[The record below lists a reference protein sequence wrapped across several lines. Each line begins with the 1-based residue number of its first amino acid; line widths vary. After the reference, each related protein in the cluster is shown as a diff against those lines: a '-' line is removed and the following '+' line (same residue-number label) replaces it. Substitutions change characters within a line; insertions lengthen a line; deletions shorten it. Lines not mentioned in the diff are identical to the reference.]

1 MTHSPVLA
9 SRVPLPLPL
18 LLGLAVTGTLPG
30 VAAAQVDLEALG
42 TKIVRVVVGA
52 DSAASG
58 FLWQA
63 ADQVVTSLHAVPGN
77 DMEIKVGCNTG
88 NVPQV
93 ARARVVKVYAKAD
106 LVLLKTE
113 RPLTNCGVF
122 DARQAQEQKPASLS
136 MLYTFGFHE
145 GASGATA
152 REMKKMDARPEDLLS
167 MLHEPVR
174 SQMAS
179 FNIPDVRLPIYYVQG
194 GLLPGY
200 SGAPVVDANNRLVGI
215 VDGGLDKGT
224 SGYNWVIPVENL
236 KYLVVSQESQV
247 PGKVREKGA
256 EHFSSGIAS
265 ADKRTVLAFELKGR
279 AYRFVRTKI
288 RSLRELA
295 ASSDDPAGAAR
306 LLQIYGPTVGMEAAE
321 RLRFEIFED
330 LDKGLIIAVPEG
342 EKLVFEHPQPG
353 YSWLKASAVDAQGQD
368 ESWNGFIQFE
378 GLSRDD
384 LVSTSPSQL
393 SSDRFV
399 NEAVQRLLTVCRAFL
414 KPGEKCEVDR
424 PSVRAVPFASGD
436 LVIKAGIQITRKPP
450 SMHAY
455 DYYNLAVSGDNAF
468 QASSSIQW
476 SAGAGGLIECTAML
490 RAGRRCTDV
499 SGALKQFGH
508 LAAAHLTTF
517 ASLRQGAEQ

>member
-9 SRVPLPLPL
+9 SRVSLPL
-18 LLGLAVTGTLPG
+18 LFGLAATGALPG
-30 VAAAQVDLEALG
+30 VATAEVDLDALG

-77 DMEIKVGCNTG
+77 DMEIKVGCNAG
-88 NVPQV
+88 NAPQV

-136 MLYTFGFHE
+136 TLYTFGFHA

-306 LLQIYGPTVGMEAAE
+306 LLQLYGPTVGMEAAE
-321 RLRFEIFED
+321 QLRFEIFED
-330 LDKGLIIAVPEG
+330 LDKGLIIAVPAG
-342 EKLVFEHPQPG
+342 EKAGVRAP
-353 YSWLKASAVDAQGQD
+353 AA
-368 ESWNGFIQFE
+368 
-378 GLSRDD
+378 
-384 LVSTSPSQL
+384 
-393 SSDRFV
+393 
-399 NEAVQRLLTVCRAFL
+399 RLLLA
-414 KPGEKCEVDR
+414 E
-424 PSVRAVPFASGD
+424 SV
-436 LVIKAGIQITRKPP
+436 
-450 SMHAY
+450 
-455 DYYNLAVSGDNAF
+455 
-468 QASSSIQW
+468 
-476 SAGAGGLIECTAML
+476 GGG
-490 RAGRRCTDV
+490 RAGQGRILERFHPV
-499 SGALKQFGH
+499 RGLVAGRSGQHISFATVERSLCQRSRA
-508 LAAAHLTTF
+508 AAAHGLSGLSE
-517 ASLRQGAEQ
+517 AGGKVRGRPAVGPRRALHLGRPGDQGRNPDHAQAPVDARL